1 MFLVAVGDEIV
12 QGSRNAL
19 LPYRRYVFRCNLSF
33 GGRVVGMFPPRE
45 HSRPSNLDTHRT
57 QHVDK
62 RDLAFSQG
70 ARHYMDR
77 DRGCKSVCVPLH
89 THMHRCWQLQC
100 NAIRG
105 KVKWEV
111 DRSWYHWYHRCVCP
125 SQLHVRPKTAPSCG
139 RPFWCIMEGPLHH
152 SSQKA
157 SPLGLCMMRVP
168 IELASPGTTA
178 DGCRCHTILSA
189 PAMVLFLL
197 LSLLLYFSLVVA
209 GWNWIV
215 TS

>member
-1 MFLVAVGDEIV
+1 MGCRLLLVSLVSPLRMSISVTCTPKNGPLLRPAILVHYG
-12 QGSRNAL
+12 GS
-19 LPYRRYVFRCNLSF
+19 
-33 GGRVVGMFPPRE
+33 
-45 HSRPSNLDTHRT
+45 
-57 QHVDK
+57 
-62 RDLAFSQG
+62 
-70 ARHYMDR
+70 
-77 DRGCKSVCVPLH
+77 
-89 THMHRCWQLQC
+89 
-100 NAIRG
+100 
-105 KVKWEV
+105 
-111 DRSWYHWYHRCVCP
+111 
-125 SQLHVRPKTAPSCG
+125 
-139 RPFWCIMEGPLHH
+139 LHH